1 MTITLMPFQ
10 TDTKNGVSQAWSE
23 GAQNVMPVLPTG
35 AGKTVIMG
43 SDAHDHDG
51 YGCSIAHRSELV
63 GQISMALAR
72 EGVEHDVIGPDDLI
86 RNIVGAQMREF
97 GRKFYNSRARWKVAS
112 VNTLAN
118 RANDLPRSWTKQ
130 VTRVHGD
137 EGHHY
142 LADNIWGRAV
152 QIFENARGMFPTASP
167 CRGDGKGL
175 GRAPVGCGII
185 DAMVEGPE
193 MRWLIDNV
201 FLTDYRLIA
210 AGDIDMTG
218 VATSATTGDY
228 SQTGMRKRVKENPK
242 IVGDVVDTYFEYA
255 AGLKGIVFAV
265 DIDHA
270 QEIAAKFQQRGVRA
284 EAISS
289 KTPAAERE
297 RMMIRF
303 KEGDLDILVNVDLF
317 GEGVDVPAVQV
328 VIMAR
333 PTLSYPLYVQ
343 QFGRAL
349 RLLVSPILRAAW
361 HTYSVEQR
369 RAFVAES
376 SKPRAIIID
385 HVGNVFRHK
394 GPPDMRWW
402 EWDLAG
408 KKGKREDGIPM
419 RACANRM
426 CLAPFQR
433 IYPSCPYC
441 GWTPEPPADRSHPE
455 FVDGD
460 LTLFTEELK
469 QQLWGKKQAMDSQ
482 FCPIPAG
489 VSNMVIAGIKNRH
502 ANNQASQAALREAM
516 TLTSPPNVDERI
528 NQRRFYHT
536 YGIDTLS
543 AEGLPSAQA
552 MELRQKILDKLRG
565 GK

>member
-1 MTITLMPFQ
+1 MSFTLMPYQ
-10 TDTKNGVSQAWSE
+10 QDALVKIRSAWDE

-43 SDAHDHDG
+43 SDAHSHDG

-72 EGVEHDVIGPDDLI
+72 EGVEHDVIGPDSLV

-97 GRKFYNSRARWKVAS
+97 GRKFYNARARWKVAS

-118 RANDLPRSWTKQ
+118 RAADLPRSWVSQ

-142 LADNIWGRAV
+142 LLDNIWGRAV
-152 QIFENARGMFPTASP
+152 QIFHNARGMFPTATP
-167 CRGDGKGL
+167 IRGDKKGL
-175 GRAPVGCGII
+175 GRAPLGSGII
-185 DAMVEGPE
+185 DALVEGPG

-218 VATSATTGDY
+218 VAVSSSTGDF

-242 IVGDVVDTYFEYA
+242 IVGDIVEHYFAYA
-255 AGLKGIVFAV
+255 NGLKGITFAV

-270 QEIAAKFQQRGVRA
+270 TEIANKFKSRGVRA
-284 EAISS
+284 EVISS
-289 KTPAAERE
+289 KTPDAERDH
-297 RMMIRF
+297 MMLRF
-303 KEGDLDILVNVDLF
+303 KDGDLDMLVNVDLF

-333 PTLSYPLYVQ
+333 PTLSYSLYVQ

-361 HTYSVEQR
+361 HTYTVEQR
-369 RAFVAES
+369 AAFVAES
-376 SKPRAIIID
+376 IKPRAIIID

-402 EWDLAG
+402 DWDLSG
-408 KKGKREDGIPM
+408 RKSQRDDGIPM
-419 RACANRM
+419 RACANKM

-441 GWTPEPPADRSHPE
+441 GWTPDPPADRSHPE

-460 LTLFTEELK
+460 LTLYTPEMLRE
-469 QQLWGKKQAMDSQ
+469 LWGKKQAMDADR
-482 FCPIPAG
+482 PAIPYNM
-489 VSNMVIAGIKNRH
+489 SDMVIAGIKNRH
-502 ANNQASQAALREAM
+502 ANNQAAQAALRQTMALV
-516 TLTSPPNVDERI
+516 TPPGVDERV
-528 NQRRFYHT
+528 NNRRFYHT
-536 YGIDTLS
+536 FGIDTLAAQS
-543 AEGLPSAQA
+543 LPSREAT
-552 MELRQKILDKLRG
+552 ELRQKILDKLRG
-565 GK
+565 GQ